1 MSSLTMPARGRHRR
15 GMGSEGAKRSHAQV
29 WAELLEEYP
38 PQPDGEDQSSPSLG
52 LLLRAA
58 AREPL
63 LSSMYPWMSMRQLS
77 VSTSDDWKDW
87 GQEPLPAMF
96 ARPDSYSVVDRSDR
110 GDCVAFETADPAEA
124 VAFAA
129 RLVRDQR
136 AAQTKRPHVWS
147 AEAENVLRDAGWYPG
162 RNVDTTVWRER
173 LEADGFR
180 IHSAAE
186 DFLREFGGLTVVSG
200 GSGIT
205 RSREPFEL
213 DPLLALGEDD
223 RFGEWGEE
231 IGRHLFPLGELDRG
245 HAFLG
250 LDEHGELYVV
260 VNWLARFGRMPEAM
274 ENLILG
280 VMPVHMPSSAQP

>member
-1 MSSLTMPARGRHRR
+1 MR
-15 GMGSEGAKRSHAQV
+15 SEGAKRSHAQA
-29 WAELLEEYP
+29 WAELLAEYL
-38 PQPDGEDQSSPSLG
+38 PQSEGEDPSYPSLG
-52 LLLRAA
+52 LLLQAA

-63 LSSMYPWMSMRQLS
+63 LGSMYPWMSMQQLS
-77 VSTSDDWKDW
+77 VSPSDNWDDW
-87 GQEPLPAMF
+87 GREPLPAMF

-110 GDCVAFETADPAEA
+110 GDPVTFETSDPAEA
-124 VAFAA
+124 AGFAA
-129 RLVRDQR
+129 RLVRDQG
-136 AAQTKRPHVWS
+136 AAQTKAGHVWS
-147 AEAENVLRDAGWYPG
+147 AEVETVLRGAGWYPG

-186 DFLREFGGLTVVSG
+186 DFLREFGGLTVVGG

-205 RSREPFEL
+205 RAREPFEL

-231 IGRHLFPLGELDRG
+231 IGHHLFPLGDLDHG

-250 LDEHGELYVV
+250 LDERGELYVV

-274 ENLILG
+274 ENLVLG
-280 VMPVHMPSSAQP
+280 VMPIRMPNSVQP